1 MTRMRLWIILAVL
14 LLAAIAQAGE
24 PADST
29 IERLAKVDR
38 FAFGGIGFAGIT
50 SQGEKDYKLVFSRSS
65 AMADFERML
74 SIGNPQARS
83 YALVGI
89 RALNPSRYKELLR
102 SFRDSK
108 EEVVTQKGCIELHES
123 LAEVLKHI
131 EAGEYSRGK

>member
-1 MTRMRLWIILAVL
+1 M
-14 LLAAIAQAGE
+14 AALK
-24 PADST
+24 DCS
-29 IERLAKVDR
+29 RLA
-38 FAFGGIGFAGIT
+38 
-50 SQGEKDYKLVFSRSS
+50 
-65 AMADFERML
+65 
-74 SIGNPQARS
+74 NPQARS

-131 EAGEYSRGK
+131 AAGEYSRGK

>member
-1 MTRMRLWIILAVL
+1 MYVSDAGKSSEPE
-14 LLAAIAQAGE
+14 AAGAASASA
-24 PADST
+24 P
-29 IERLAKVDR
+29 
-38 FAFGGIGFAGIT
+38 
-50 SQGEKDYKLVFSRSS
+50 RSIS
-65 AMADFERML
+65 F
-74 SIGNPQARS
+74 PQQS

-89 RALNPSRYKELLR
+89 RALNPSQYKELLR